1 MRLLALPA
9 ELYPR
14 FSCCRLLIADDLFS
28 IAQISEL
35 STPFFKIFNF
45 FADGE
50 PQPGRG
56 GRAVVRVGDYRW
68 FGMFHASWSVW
79 SR

>member
-56 GRAVVRVGDYRW
+56 GRPGC
-68 FGMFHASWSVW
+68 G
-79 SR
+79 